1 MYWALCLMTSVWQP
15 YREPVRTTLL
25 RTFTIALV
33 LGAILV
39 ASSHA
44 GWSRWPVAALI
55 CLWPSL
61 GGHFV
66 ELFFLN
72 RLRPRI
78 SPTRVV
84 QVIARLAVWFAGG
97 VVIAACM
104 RATAVAIGDA
114 SIRIKPW
121 PAWLLAGGVG
131 FLVVELIAHA
141 ALQSRGRPSFY
152 NRRG

>member
-1 MYWALCLMTSVWQP
+1 MTTSAWQP

-25 RTFTIALV
+25 RTFAIAIV
-33 LGAILV
+33 LGAIFV

-44 GWSRWPVAALI
+44 RWSRWPVATLI

-72 RLRPRI
+72 GLRPRI
-78 SPTRVV
+78 PTTRAV
-84 QVIARLAVWFAGG
+84 QVIARLATWFAGG

-104 RATAVAIGDA
+104 RATAIGLND
-114 SIRIKPW
+114 SPIRIRAW
-121 PAWLLAGGVG
+121 PAWLFAGGIG
-131 FLVVELIAHA
+131 FIVVELIAHA
-141 ALQSRGRPSFY
+141 VLQSRGRPSFY
-152 NRRG
+152 NGRG